1 MKTLSLFP
9 SILLSVC
16 LFATNAPPLQAEVVR
31 QMIIQNSPAYEAAAN
46 PLRSAP
52 PQDYEFDQAV
62 LADVLRLL
70 AHDAGISYFSL
81 PEDADGAGR
90 LVTFRISTSPFAAL
104 ETLSKANGVALVFD
118 NGIWYLRPANDKE
131 LIGRTYEIKYNALE
145 RVSQSAAGGAS
156 GGTAGI
162 TNGGGNAGLSG
173 GGISLQGNP
182 ENFQIEPSELLD
194 DVRELLDLQTTGF
207 AATLA
212 PTLSVDSFS
221 LGQQLPAGL
230 AATSEAGLA
239 TAAGQ
244 GDDSSQ
250 AKVIWNSDA
259 NTLYVV
265 ATRQQ
270 HMWIE
275 GYLASVDIPQQLIA
289 LEVKFFESSRDP
301 SEEFGLDWTG
311 TLAGGYNIDLLG
323 QQPDTGGPLGGAGGA
338 PAGTELVEGA
348 DIPGSEPS
356 IASLIDLNRI
366 GDYRLPTAI
375 LSYEAVN
382 LRIRAL
388 LSDQEINAV
397 SYPRMV
403 TLNNREVLLR
413 SVVNQPVLAATS
425 SSSVSSG
432 GVTSSSVDY
441 LPIGTV
447 LNILPKTMADG
458 SILMNISI
466 TISNII
472 GQEII
477 DGNPYPI
484 ATSRVY
490 SAPVEVESGYT
501 VAIGGLDEAIDT
513 RIEQGIPVLGD
524 LPLVGRLFS
533 YKDHSKNKK
542 HLMFFVTPF
551 LIDGRHGGLGDEPKA
566 VVRISPDDP
575 PAPLVQPDGSLV
587 ATFEDLPT
595 VIEGLTHEID
605 VLEQRA
611 IEGSGNQQTEERIQV
626 LYAATEVTIQKLQYN
641 IDQDPGAW
649 QELHDYQWQF
659 AQLSDRLSRVLR
671 MLDRSRVGFPITRLP
686 ARAEGF

>member
-9 SILLSVC
+9 SVFLAVCIATLL
-16 LFATNAPPLQAEVVR
+16 AHPLQAEIAR

-145 RVSQSAAGGAS
+145 RVSQATAGGAS
-156 GGTAGI
+156 GGTL
-162 TNGGGNAGLSG
+162 GGGGLGSGGGLAG

-239 TAAGQ
+239 TAAGV

-323 QQPDTGGPLGGAGGA
+323 QEPEGDLTGIGNGAVQGA
-338 PAGTELVEGA
+338 QTT
-348 DIPGSEPS
+348 GSEPA

-366 GDYRLPTAI
+366 GDYRLPTAV

-413 SVVNQPVLAATS
+413 SVVNQPVLASTS

-472 GQEII
+472 GQELI

-551 LIDGRHGGLGDEPKA
+551 LIDGRNGGLGDEPKA

-575 PAPLVQPDGSLV
+575 PQPLVQPDGSLV

-605 VLEQRA
+605 VLEQRS

-626 LYAATEVTIQKLQYN
+626 LYAASEVTIQKLQYN
-641 IDQDPGAW
+641 IDQDPSAW

-686 ARAEGF
+686 ARSEGF